1 VDNSTIAEGKAGFL
15 LIELTEI
22 RAGFAKE
29 GLLKDILCGVGEM
42 GHSPAFAGVLCS
54 CIGLTAIGAGAFVF
68 VVALLGLG

>member
-1 VDNSTIAEGKAGFL
+1 L

>member
-1 VDNSTIAEGKAGFL
+1 MGFL